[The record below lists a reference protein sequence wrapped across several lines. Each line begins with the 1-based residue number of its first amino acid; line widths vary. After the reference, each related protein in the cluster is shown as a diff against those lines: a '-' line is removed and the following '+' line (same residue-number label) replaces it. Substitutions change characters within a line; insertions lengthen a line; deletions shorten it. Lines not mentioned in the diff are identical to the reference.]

1 MYIAGDLRTETSY
14 TDMTTTATTIKAFDR
29 MNLFGAAAQARV
41 CYGAAASWAFRTAP
55 PPPPPLIT
63 STSTSTIPGTPRV
76 RSKQRG
82 LCSLAYAS
90 PPPRHVLNFV
100 SVTGVLSMRVC
111 EANSLDFG
119 AKVATLGKTSA
130 DSSSTVSV
138 TPAAEE
144 DSSSAGASGPE
155 SEAAPTVILRPGILL
170 TKPKSRWFE
179 TGRLPVPCSNP
190 GISMEGYRYA
200 ALRRVRLFEPIGES
214 DQADAFHYAMKRGE
228 AGYSINGYTDQMI
241 RRKAAEKWQST
252 LMTKEGRRFFSRV
265 WHSVTPDNLEDF
277 DILRDAKPERVSKEA
292 LARGKSRFPSCQL
305 RSMQRWASSLGVAE
319 LVSRVSVGLPCGGN
333 FRSWP
338 DQSTKVIWLAAANV
352 NGSDTATTTTTTT
365 AIIQPTQF
373 NKYFSC
379 GPDVAITD
387 CFRMMLAYIVLNVD

>member
-1 MYIAGDLRTETSY
+1 
-14 TDMTTTATTIKAFDR
+14 MTTTTTIDTFDK

-41 CYGAAASWAFRTAP
+41 CYGAAACWAFRKAP

-82 LCSLAYAS
+82 LSSLAYAS

-111 EANSLDFG
+111 EANSQDFG
-119 AKVATLGKTSA
+119 AKVASLGKTSA
-130 DSSSTVSV
+130 DSSSAASA

-144 DSSSAGASGPE
+144 DSSSAAAASGPE
-155 SEAAPTVILRPGILL
+155 SEAAPTVILRPGVSLA
-170 TKPKSRWFE
+170 KPKSRWFE

-190 GISMEGYRYA
+190 GIQMEGYRYA

-214 DQADAFHYAMKRGE
+214 DQAGAFHYAMKRGE
-228 AGYSINGYTDQMI
+228 AGYSINGHTDQMI
-241 RRKAAEKWQST
+241 RRQAAEKWQST
-252 LMTKEGRRFFSRV
+252 LMTKEGRRCFSRV

-292 LARGKSRFPSCQL
+292 IARGKVRKKIPMIHGKTVFTRRARVKVPLLQAAQYATMSFFTRRCRAGKS
-305 RSMQRWASSLGVAE
+305 SKRWSALWE
-319 LVSRVSVGLPCGGN
+319 K
-333 FRSWP
+333 F
-338 DQSTKVIWLAAANV
+338 QKLA
-352 NGSDTATTTTTTT
+352 
-365 AIIQPTQF
+365 
-373 NKYFSC
+373 
-379 GPDVAITD
+379 
-387 CFRMMLAYIVLNVD
+387 